1 MCILGVR
8 SDTRVIHEVKVR
20 GEEKKRRILLASI
33 TRRAAYCVA
42 ARSAILRG
50 WSAPP
55 TVTGTCRRTVATLS
69 ASVRR
74 GLLPLD
80 RQLRPRHRLP
90 QRRAARPGGRGV

>member
-20 GEEKKRRILLASI
+20 SDKKNRKILIASI
-33 TRRAAYCVA
+33 TKIAVYCVA
-42 ARSAILRG
+42 ARSATLRG
-50 WSAPP
+50 WSGPP

-80 RQLRPRHRLP
+80 WQLRPCHRLP
-90 QRRAARPGGRGV
+90 QQRAARPGGRG